1 MPPILERWEH
11 EKLTVIFGMCVALL
25 SGCNKQILDLDYNYK
40 EVYIIDTQETI
51 KIKSWNDYE
60 NSDMIQFT
68 DTNGKVYLTHSSN
81 VILMK

>member
-1 MPPILERWEH
+1 MK
-11 EKLTVIFGMCVALL
+11 KLTVMLGICVVLL
-25 SGCNKQILDLDYNYK
+25 SGCNKQILDLDYAYK

-68 DTNGKVYLTHSSN
+68 DTNGRIYLTHSSN